1 MLPIRPVRAA
11 ILAFVGALAMVQA
24 AAGLVVA
31 QAWRLNRSAAGLSV
45 DDRWQL
51 HQYLQRLRV
60 MEDVV
65 IAGAVATTLLWT
77 LLAVHN
83 ATRAA
88 HGDRRA
94 AYLALA
100 ACVAC
105 PIGFVVLRGVE
116 PASQTGGRAIVIAAQ
131 ALALYLPFGAVS
143 KACASVGGP
152 RMPFVRW
159 YLALAASF
167 VVHDVFTMGL
177 NLADPKAANDL
188 GRTAAMFLVNAVVV
202 ALMMVMAAEATD
214 AMAQATTDRSQHYRF
229 MHKDAQNR
237 RRAPIAMDATPTS
250 LPRPALP
257 STSDADSAQVPA
269 FTAAPFAPPVIPE
282 S

>member
-1 MLPIRPVRAA
+1 MLPSRPVRAA
-11 ILAFVGALAMVQA
+11 ILSFVGVLAVVQA

-31 QAWRLNRSAAGLSV
+31 QAWRLDRSAAGLTV
-45 DDRWQL
+45 DDRFQL
-51 HQYLQRLRV
+51 HQYLERLRV
-60 MEDVV
+60 MEGVV

-94 AYLALA
+94 AYLAIA

-105 PIGFVVLRGVE
+105 PVVFIGLRSVE
-116 PASQTGGRAIVIAAQ
+116 PSTQSGGRAMLIAAQ
-131 ALALYLPFGAVS
+131 ALTLYLPFGAVS
-143 KACASVGGP
+143 RSCASVGGP

-159 YLALAASF
+159 YLALVASF
-167 VVHDVFTMGL
+167 VVHDVFTMHL
-177 NLADPKAANDL
+177 DLAVPKPSDDL

-202 ALMMVMAAEATD
+202 GLVLVMAAEATD
-214 AMAQATTDRSQHYRF
+214 AMGQATTDRSQHYRHL
-229 MHKDAQNR
+229 HKDAQNR
-237 RRAPIAMDATPTS
+237 RRGPISVDATPTG
-250 LPRPALP
+250 LPRPVA
-257 STSDADSAQVPA
+257 
-269 FTAAPFAPPVIPE
+269 TAAFAPPVTPE